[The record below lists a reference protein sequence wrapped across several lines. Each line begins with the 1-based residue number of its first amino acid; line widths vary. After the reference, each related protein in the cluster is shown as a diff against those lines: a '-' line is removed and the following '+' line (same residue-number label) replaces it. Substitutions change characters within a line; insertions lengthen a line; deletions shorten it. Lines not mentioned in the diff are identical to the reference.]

1 MLAAAAP
8 QGGVCAALPSAQPV
22 AFPSPSLRTLRVT
35 VGPQQRSTLGAPRGR
50 TEPRGGTAPTSRT
63 RGSKSRLGADV
74 PFSHARSGALH
85 ALKGSTQDPLEEG
98 LPRRPSDSAP
108 PPPTVGELPT
118 LLSPSWSLRFSSR
131 STRGLQHPPLVGSAV
146 VGSWRPARRGG
157 GFGCTTR
164 RCAAGRTALVTRRG
178 RDPPPLAAALPTNDY
193 PTNALHPCARHSCL
207 HPPPP
212 PLQRGCCRVQT
223 ARQRTLA
230 AIRHLVPRPQP
241 SFKRGSVGTLRS
253 ARAAHALM

>member
-8 QGGVCAALPSAQPV
+8 QGGVCAAIPSAQPV

-178 RDPPPLAAALPTNDY
+178 REPPPLAAALPTNDY
-193 PTNALHPCARHSCL
+193 PTNALHPGARHSCL